1 MNPIQKATYFAIL
14 NVLLPLQILTG
25 VLMWGV
31 QTLPIIARPLGGLT
45 TLAPIHAFIA
55 WLFATFILVHV
66 YMTTT
71 GTTPVEATKAM
82 ITGYEDVEVHE
93 HEQEEKKEGES

>member
-45 TLAPIHAFIA
+45 YL
-55 WLFATFILVHV
+55 
-66 YMTTT
+66 
-71 GTTPVEATKAM
+71 GTHSRFDRMDSSRPLSWYTCT
-82 ITGYEDVEVHE
+82 
-93 HEQEEKKEGES
+93 